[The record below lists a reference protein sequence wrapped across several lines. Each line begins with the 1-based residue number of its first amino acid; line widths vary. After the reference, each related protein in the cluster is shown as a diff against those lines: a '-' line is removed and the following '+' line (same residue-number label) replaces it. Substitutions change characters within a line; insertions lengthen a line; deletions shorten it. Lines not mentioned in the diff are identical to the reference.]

1 MFHNMRNTYVLT
13 IRLLWI
19 WLRLLNLVHHQ
30 VGIAYIYFG
39 RDYGRFLFLIRLN
52 ILPRELL
59 VIYCLLKI
67 TLITDISWWIA
78 HVIDECGASNES
90 LLHLFWDCPK
100 ATEMWA
106 ISKLFHALPLLHFR
120 SLMDFLWYVLM

>member
-78 HVIDECGASNES
+78 HVMNVGLATNLCSIYSGIVPRLRKCGLYQNFFMLCLCYTSG
-90 LLHLFWDCPK
+90 
-100 ATEMWA
+100 
-106 ISKLFHALPLLHFR
+106 
-120 SLMDFLWYVLM
+120 V